1 MKQEPTSTKS
11 TMRRITPIIVALV
24 VMAIPIV
31 ASIVWMSSRPTWQ
44 ISAYNSPQGI
54 IIEVYKSNAAQPTYT
69 TVLPGKTIKTDIER
83 ASRMDLPEELGQTTF
98 HDETLRPGRWTI
110 VIEETEI
117 DIMERAL
124 IVDRVSEVAPRD

>member
-1 MKQEPTSTKS
+1 MQETTSTTS
-11 TMRRITPIIVALV
+11 TMRRISPIIVAIV

-69 TVLPGKTIKTDIER
+69 TVLPGRTINTDIER
-83 ASRMDLPEELGQTTF
+83 ASRMNLPEELGQTTF
-98 HDETLRPGRWTI
+98 HDETLRPGRWTV
-110 VIEETEI
+110 VIQEIEI
-117 DIMERAL
+117 DIMEREL
-124 IVDRVSEVAPRD
+124 ILTPRD